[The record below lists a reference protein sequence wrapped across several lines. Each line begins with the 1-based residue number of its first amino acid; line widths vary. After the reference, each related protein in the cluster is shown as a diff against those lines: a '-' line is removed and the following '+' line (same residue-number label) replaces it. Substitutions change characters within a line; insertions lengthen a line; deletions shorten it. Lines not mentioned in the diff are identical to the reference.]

1 MDTYKHGFVVKSQ
14 KELEEMMGPIN
25 SDGWYNNEDKWADSF
40 ISDMREYIGS
50 PFFGESSVVTD
61 VKERG
66 SKVSAWG
73 WNFDTRWVR
82 ELKRCTFEELINS
95 SIPFSKV
102 YAVCVPNDIL
112 ERISMRV
119 GSTKDDVDLVPS
131 DVAVAL
137 KNTIVPD
144 NSFIYLILEAVDAV
158 DYLGHLWLP
167 SELEVL
173 YIEPA
178 KEEKTIEVSAEEY
191 IEKYKGKGVSYHI
204 LGYPSLAGAEYVDM
218 SIFDKTYKIAETSSS
233 SYVILADRYIV
244 PLGCIWVKVK
254 VEA

>member
-14 KELEEMMGPIN
+14 KELEEMMGN
-25 SDGWYNNEDKWADSF
+25 REQGDWYNSSGKWADSF
-40 ISDMREYIGS
+40 ISDMDEYFGS
-50 PFFGESSVVTD
+50 PFFGKPSVAV
-61 VKERG
+61 EEEG
-66 SKVSAWG
+66 GKVYAWG

-82 ELKRCTFEELINS
+82 ELKRCTFEELISS
-95 SIPFSKV
+95 SIPFSNV
-102 YAVCVPNDIL
+102 YAVCVPDDIRA
-112 ERISMRV
+112 RISMRV

-137 KNTIVPD
+137 KNTTVPD
-144 NSFIYLILEAVDAV
+144 HSFMYLTFEAVDV
-158 DYLGHLWLP
+158 IDYLGHLWLP

-173 YIEPA
+173 YVEPA
-178 KEEKTIEVSAEEY
+178 KEEEIIEVPAGEY
-191 IEKYKGKGVSYHI
+191 IKKYKGKGVSYHI

-218 SIFDKTYKIAETSSS
+218 SIFDKTYKIAETSSYS
-233 SYVILADRYIV
+233 HVIFADRYMV